1 MSPGRSV
8 LPVST
13 LGQQSPSVLPV
24 GTPGQYSWPVLLVS
38 TPGQYS
44 IRSALD
50 LVSTCYGQ
58 NSWSE
63 LPVKTPSQNSQSV
76 PPVRSPVRTPGQY
89 SCQVT
94 LMQPASSLMVLV
106 NGYIGTTTKFLILI
120 YRDLIWK
127 DNMVC
132 WVGYSSF
139 IWSNYKQSQM
149 SRLSFSMWP
158 IVDENVM
165 ALKL

>member
-1 MSPGRSV
+1 MAKQMQFYHNHTAQLSTMSHVDQYSQSV
-8 LPVST
+8 LWVI
-13 LGQQSPSVLPV
+13 
-24 GTPGQYSWPVLLVS
+24 TPGQYSRSVLPAS

-44 IRSALD
+44 RSVLD
-50 LVSTCYGQ
+50 PVSTPSDQ
-58 NSWSE
+58 HLLRSE
-63 LPVKTPSQNSQSV
+63 FLVRTPSQNSRSEL
-76 PPVRSPVRTPGQY
+76 PVSTPGQKPGQY
-89 SCQVT
+89 SRQVT

-149 SRLSFSMWP
+149 SRLSFSM
-158 IVDENVM
+158 
-165 ALKL
+165 